1 MGKRKL
7 EQQLA
12 AVTSTVTSNVHKD
25 RAGQISVEENSSEA
39 QKAGLSSDDDSS
51 GSSDE
56 EEDENAAA
64 QAPKTH
70 PGRLTKKQKRQLSA
84 QEVQVARET
93 AELFKSNIFKL
104 QIDELIKEV
113 KLKEL
118 HVTRIEQVLH
128 RLHDCVLQVPSTEAL
143 LLAEA
148 EALFDHK
155 RVTIPFPDP
164 KPTKTNYTFG
174 YLPPEDVSLVGS
186 FGLKSA
192 TSAGTTA
199 IDIAL
204 TMPRALFQPK
214 DYLNYRALYKR
225 AFYVAYLADQ
235 LIPLTRHNHLPV
247 KILYHFLNGDVL
259 CPVLKLES
267 IGTDNPEDLSF
278 HKTKTTVNLIVSFPP
293 GFFDAKKLLPDKNC
307 VRIQAE
313 GSELPPTPLY
323 NSLVLSQSTYDQ
335 YLKYLY
341 TSKKAAESFKDAC
354 ILGRL
359 WLLQR
364 LLGGSVDQGGFGH
377 FEFALLMLALLHGGG
392 ESGSKVLLHG
402 FSLYQLFKGTV
413 KYLATV
419 DLCLGYLSF
428 SSTIGESASKY
439 STEGFGVPTVF
450 DKHVKLNV
458 LWKMTKAS
466 YRTLQNCSRETLS
479 LLNDVVRDRF
489 DAILLQKCSVEP
501 LRHDVVVKM
510 DVPESVHE
518 QFGPLEKITF
528 ISFENFLRHK
538 LSVVLQTAIGE
549 RATQIHISPVKKT
562 GSFTL
567 SRRKPSLGL
576 SFTIGIRL
584 NPDESEKLVTKGP
597 NNDDEE
603 AGARFRAFW
612 GPRASLRRFKDG
624 TIQHCVVWGLENS
637 EPVVVSIIRS
647 AISTH
652 ISADSVLSTDIAAY
666 HNLLPI
672 PLVPAAASQGITSV
686 QTFGSLKSAFDDFSK
701 MVGALELPLG
711 VKSVMPASS
720 GLRNTALLQPVPFST
735 LSPDFWNDVVLQ
747 FETSLRW
754 PDELSALERTKTA
767 LLLKVHEGF
776 QDSAYRTYLQKDAS
790 ITFNEHVTVLLVLT
804 PLGYGFRVRVLTE
817 RDEVLYLRAVAN
829 ADKLRAVVQDVYVQ
843 FNQRYVGVVKH
854 TRSVG
859 LLAHRFPF
867 YSPTVRLFKRW
878 LDSQL
883 LLSHFSEE
891 LVELIAL
898 KPFVDPAPYG
908 VPCSVEN
915 GFLHILVFLSSWNW
929 REDPL
934 ILDLGKPE
942 TDDFKLSDRLSV
954 QAYQVIES
962 NFTKI
967 RKTDPSGIKTQLFV
981 ASKDDPSGILWSNGL
996 TLPIA
1001 SRLTV
1006 LARAAVLLVKS
1017 EGAGQNT
1024 LEKLFIP
1031 ALNDYDFVV
1040 EVQAASLTKLLG
1052 ILVESTFKN
1061 LLGNETAF
1069 PSDMAS
1075 KYDLIQAYVEELNR
1089 KFGNVILFSTRR
1101 FTGLSKD
1108 GSSVIGGI
1116 FVPAAL
1122 QKKKFRVGLGVDV
1135 KPTENDDVVINKE
1148 SIFSQI
1154 ELLGGDL
1161 VQSVKVH
1168 Q

>member
-1 MGKRKL
+1 MGKRSL
-7 EQQLA
+7 EQQA
-12 AVTSTVTSNVHKD
+12 AAYASRAPPNGHED
-25 RAGQISVEENSSEA
+25 RDGEISAQRAVSEAQEDAPNSEDDSSDDSEEDDQKASSEA
-39 QKAGLSSDDDSS
+39 PKAPS
-51 GSSDE
+51 G
-56 EEDENAAA
+56 
-64 QAPKTH
+64 P
-70 PGRLTKKQKRQLSA
+70 LTKKQKRQLSA

-104 QIDELIKEV
+104 QIDELIKEI

-128 RLHDCVLQVPSTEAL
+128 RLHDCVLQVPATGSL

-155 RVTIPFPDP
+155 KVTIPFPDP

-186 FGLKSA
+186 FGLKTA
-192 TSAGTTA
+192 TTAATTA

-204 TMPRALFQPK
+204 TMPRALLQPK

-225 AFYVAYLADQ
+225 AFYVGYLADQ
-235 LIPLTRHNHLPV
+235 LIPLTRKNQLPV

-259 CPVLKLES
+259 CPVLRLES
-267 IGTDNPEDLSF
+267 IATDSPEDLSF
-278 HKTKTTVNLIVSFPP
+278 HKTKTTINLIVSFPL
-293 GFFDAKKLLPDKNC
+293 GCFDAKKLLPDKNC
-307 VRIQAE
+307 VRVQTE
-313 GSELPPTPLY
+313 ETLLPPTPLY
-323 NSLVLSQSTYDQ
+323 NSLVLAQSTYDQ

-341 TSKKAAESFKDAC
+341 TSKKAAEAFKDAC

-359 WLLQR
+359 WLQQR
-364 LLGGSVDQGGFGH
+364 LFGGSVDQGGFGH

-428 SSTIGESASKY
+428 SSTIGDSASKY
-439 STEGFGVPTVF
+439 SADGFGTPTVF

-466 YRTLQNCSRETLS
+466 YRALQNSARETLL

-489 DAILLQKCSVEP
+489 DAILLQKCSVEA
-501 LRHDVVVKM
+501 LRHDVVVHM
-510 DVPESVHE
+510 EVPEAVHA
-518 QFGPLEKITF
+518 QFGPLEKISF
-528 ISFENFLRHK
+528 VSFENFLRHK
-538 LSVVLQTAIGE
+538 LYVVLTTALGE
-549 RATQIHISPVKKT
+549 RATQIHTLPVKK
-562 GSFTL
+562 SAPFAL
-567 SRRKPSLGL
+567 SRRKPALGL
-576 SFTIGIRL
+576 SFTIGVRL

-597 NNDDEE
+597 NNDDDE

-612 GPRASLRRFKDG
+612 GQKASLRRFKDG
-624 TIQHCVVWGLENS
+624 TIQHCVVWSLENN

-652 ISADSVLSTDIAAY
+652 ISPETALSTDISGY
-666 HNLLPI
+666 HVLLPI
-672 PLVPAAASQGITSV
+672 PLVPAATSQGITNTH
-686 QTFGSLKSAFDDFSK
+686 TFGSLKGAFDDLAKLVAS
-701 MVGALELPLG
+701 LDLPLG
-711 VKSVMPASS
+711 VKSLMPASA
-720 GLRNTALLQPVPFST
+720 GLRNTALLQPVPFAM
-735 LSPDFWNDVVLQ
+735 LSPDFWNDAVLQ
-747 FETSLRW
+747 FETSSRW

-767 LLLKVHEGF
+767 LLLKVHEALKET
-776 QDSAYRTYLQKDAS
+776 AYRSDLHKDTAV
-790 ITFNEHVTVLLVLT
+790 TFNDHVTVLLVLS

-854 TRSVG
+854 TRSLD
-859 LLAHRFPF
+859 LLAHQFPF

-883 LLSHFSEE
+883 LLHHFTEE

-908 VPCSVEN
+908 TPNLVEN
-915 GFLHILVFLSSWNW
+915 GFLHILVFLAAWNW
-929 REDPL
+929 REDAL
-934 ILDLGKPE
+934 ILELGKPE
-942 TDDFKLSDRLSV
+942 SDDFKLSDRLSI

-1001 SRLTV
+1001 SRLTA
-1006 LARAAVLLVKS
+1006 LARAAVLLVKT
-1017 EGAGQNT
+1017 EGPGENT
-1024 LEKLFIP
+1024 LQKLFVP

-1040 EVQAASLTKLLG
+1040 HVQAASLTKLLG
-1052 ILVESTFKN
+1052 ILVESAFKN
-1061 LLGNETAF
+1061 LLGNDTSF

-1101 FTGLSKD
+1101 FTGLSSD

-1135 KPTENDDVVINKE
+1135 KPVENDEVVINKE

-1161 VQSVKVH
+1161 VKEIKVR